1 MAHLAVIEDSE
12 HIQLFIETWAPDFNH
27 DVVARASDRAGALA
41 LIQAVHDGE
50 IVPPPDAW
58 IIDGN
63 LQRGVASGDDAR
75 AVVSEKQRLEVG
87 GVAVGFS
94 NSPMSEYGIDVDLDL
109 GEKKGDIPGALAALT
124 KFLET
129 RE

>member
-27 DVVARASDRAGALA
+27 DVVARAYDRAGALA

-63 LQRGVASGDDAR
+63 LQRGVVTGDDAR
-75 AVVSEKQRLEVG
+75 AVVTEKQRLEVG

-94 NSPMSEYGIDVDLDL
+94 NNPMSEYGIDVDVDL
-109 GEKKGDIPGALAALT
+109 GRHKDSIPTALEALS
-124 KFLET
+124 KYLQE
-129 RE
+129 R